1 MTFRILEYLLQKR
14 KAVWAFTLAVAVI
27 ALAVVLIADAPY
39 RSEAL
44 LMPPMEEGSEGLL
57 GAWMAQLNLP
67 SMVIPMSAGSQT
79 AAIMVDILQSRRLAE
94 IVIDRLDLK
103 AWYKTD
109 SMHEAVDNL
118 QDAMSIQASTT
129 GMISMKVTDRDP
141 EMALRIAN
149 ECIGGLDSLNHFL
162 QFTRAGNTMSFVGE
176 QIEKYRA
183 RLGEARLEMADFQT
197 RHGIIDFDAQI
208 QGAIEVAAGLKVKAV
223 LAEIEL
229 ELLRDFA
236 TRDALELKR
245 MEAEFK
251 GLNDQLRN
259 LAYGDSAA
267 AVFIPLSRMPG
278 LSQEYATLKRD
289 LDVNEKV
296 YSFLMQRYEE
306 SGIDRA
312 RNTPSVQVVD
322 IPRLPDRRAG
332 LQPWAIILLAALA
345 GFIWICL
352 VLAWWGWLSL
362 SERGDGEE
370 KAFRGVVDLVGED
383 LKSLRR
389 FLRI

>member
-1 MTFRILEYLLQKR
+1 MTFRILQYLLRKR

-27 ALAVVLIADAPY
+27 ALAVVLIADASY

-79 AAIMVDILQSRRLAE
+79 AAITVDILQSRRLAE
-94 IVIDRLDLK
+94 IVIERLDLK
-103 AWYKTD
+103 AWYKTE
-109 SMHEAVDNL
+109 SMHKAVDNL
-118 QDAMSIQASTT
+118 QDALSIQASTT

-141 EMALRIAN
+141 EMSLKIAN
-149 ECIGGLDSLNHFL
+149 EYINGLDSLNHFL
-162 QFTRAGNTMSFVGE
+162 QFTRAGNTMSFVGG

-183 RLGEARLEMADFQT
+183 RLVEARREMAEFQA

-208 QGAIEVAAGLKVKAV
+208 KGAIEVAAGLKVKAA

-267 AVFIPLSRMPG
+267 AVFIPLLRMPG
-278 LSQEYATLKRD
+278 LTQEYASLRRD

-312 RNTPSVQVVD
+312 RNTPSIQVVD

-362 SERGDGEE
+362 SEREEGEE

>member
-1 MTFRILEYLLQKR
+1 MTFRILQYLLRKR

-44 LMPPMEEGSEGLL
+44 LMPPLEEGSEGLL

-79 AAIMVDILQSRRLAE
+79 AAITVDILQSRRLAE

-103 AWYKTD
+103 AWYKTE
-109 SMHEAVDNL
+109 SMHKAVDNL

-141 EMALRIAN
+141 EMALRIAS
-149 ECIGGLDSLNHFL
+149 ECINGLDSLNHFL
-162 QFTRAGNTMSFVGE
+162 QFTRAGNTMSFVGG

-183 RLGEARLEMADFQT
+183 RLVESRREMAEFQT
-197 RHGIIDFDAQI
+197 RHGIVDFDAQI
-208 QGAIEVAAGLKVKAV
+208 KGAIEVAAGLKVKAA

-259 LAYGDSAA
+259 MAYGDSAA
-267 AVFIPLSRMPG
+267 AVFIPLLRMPG
-278 LSQEYATLKRD
+278 LTQEYASLRRD

-312 RNTPSVQVVD
+312 RNTPSIQVVD

-332 LQPWAIILLAALA
+332 LQPWAIVLLAALA

-362 SERGDGEE
+362 REREDGEE
-370 KAFRGVVDLVGED
+370 KAFRGVVDLVGAD

>member
-1 MTFRILEYLLQKR
+1 
-14 KAVWAFTLAVAVI
+14 
-27 ALAVVLIADAPY
+27 
-39 RSEAL
+39 
-44 LMPPMEEGSEGLL
+44 
-57 GAWMAQLNLP
+57 MA
-67 SMVIPMSAGSQT
+67 
-79 AAIMVDILQSRRLAE
+79 E
-94 IVIDRLDLK
+94 F
-103 AWYKTD
+103 
-109 SMHEAVDNL
+109 
-118 QDAMSIQASTT
+118 QA
-129 GMISMKVTDRDP
+129 
-141 EMALRIAN
+141 
-149 ECIGGLDSLNHFL
+149 
-162 QFTRAGNTMSFVGE
+162 Q
-176 QIEKYRA
+176 
-183 RLGEARLEMADFQT
+183 
-197 RHGIIDFDAQI
+197 HGIIDFEAQI
-208 QGAIEVAAGLKVKAV
+208 KGAIEVAAGLKVKAA

-267 AVFIPLSRMPG
+267 AVFIPLLRMPG
-278 LSQEYATLKRD
+278 LTQEYASLRRD

-312 RNTPSVQVVD
+312 RNTPSIQVVD

-332 LQPWAIILLAALA
+332 LQPWAIVLLAALA

-362 SERGDGEE
+362 SEREDGEE
-370 KAFRGVVDLVGED
+370 KAFRGVVDVVGED

>member
-1 MTFRILEYLLQKR
+1 MTFRILQYLLRKR
-14 KAVWAFTLAVAVI
+14 KAVWLFTLAVAVI
-27 ALAVVLIADAPY
+27 ALAVVLIADASY

-79 AAIMVDILQSRRLAE
+79 AAITVDILESRRLAE
-94 IVIDRLDLK
+94 IVIDKLDLK
-103 AWYKTD
+103 VWYKTD
-109 SMHEAVDNL
+109 SMHKAVDNL
-118 QDAMSIQASTT
+118 QDALSIQASTT

-141 EMALRIAN
+141 EMSRRIAT
-149 ECIGGLDSLNHFL
+149 EYISGLDSLNHFL
-162 QFTRAGNTMSFVGE
+162 QFTRAGNTMSFVGD
-176 QIEKYRA
+176 QIEKYRV
-183 RLGEARLEMADFQT
+183 RLVEARREMADFQT

-208 QGAIEVAAGLKVKAV
+208 QGAIEVAAGLKVKAI

-229 ELLRDFA
+229 ELLRDFT

-278 LSQEYATLKRD
+278 LSQEYASLKRD

-296 YSFLMQRYEE
+296 YSFLLQRYEE

-332 LQPWAIILLAALA
+332 LQPWAIVLLAALA

-362 SERGDGEE
+362 SEREDGEE

>member
-1 MTFRILEYLLQKR
+1 MTFRILQYLLRKR

-27 ALAVVLIADAPY
+27 ALAVVLIADASY

-79 AAIMVDILQSRRLAE
+79 AAITVDILESRRLAE
-94 IVIDRLDLK
+94 IVIDKLDLK
-103 AWYKTD
+103 VWYKTD
-109 SMHEAVDNL
+109 SMHKAVDNL
-118 QDAMSIQASTT
+118 QDALSIQASTT

-141 EMALRIAN
+141 EMSRRIAT
-149 ECIGGLDSLNHFL
+149 EYISGLDSLNHFL
-162 QFTRAGNTMSFVGE
+162 QFTRAGNTMSFVGD

-183 RLGEARLEMADFQT
+183 RLVEERREMADFQT

-208 QGAIEVAAGLKVKAV
+208 QGAIEVAAGLKVKAI

-229 ELLRDFA
+229 ELLRDFT

-278 LSQEYATLKRD
+278 LSQEYASLKRD

-296 YSFLMQRYEE
+296 YSFLLQRYEE

-332 LQPWAIILLAALA
+332 LQPWAIVLLAALA

-362 SERGDGEE
+362 SEREDGEE

>member
-1 MTFRILEYLLQKR
+1 
-14 KAVWAFTLAVAVI
+14 
-27 ALAVVLIADAPY
+27 
-39 RSEAL
+39 
-44 LMPPMEEGSEGLL
+44 MEEGSEGLL

-79 AAIMVDILQSRRLAE
+79 AAITVDILESRRLAE
-94 IVIDRLDLK
+94 IVIDKLDLK
-103 AWYKTD
+103 VWYKTD
-109 SMHEAVDNL
+109 SMHKAVDNL
-118 QDAMSIQASTT
+118 QDALSIQASTT

-141 EMALRIAN
+141 EMSRRIAT
-149 ECIGGLDSLNHFL
+149 EYISGLDSLNHFL
-162 QFTRAGNTMSFVGE
+162 QFTRAGNTMSFVGD

-183 RLGEARLEMADFQT
+183 RLVEARREMADFQT

-208 QGAIEVAAGLKVKAV
+208 QGAIEVAAGLKVKAI

-229 ELLRDFA
+229 ELLRDFT

-278 LSQEYATLKRD
+278 LSQEYASLKRD

-296 YSFLMQRYEE
+296 YSFLLQRYEE

-332 LQPWAIILLAALA
+332 LQPWAIVLLAALA

-362 SERGDGEE
+362 SEREDGEE